1 MEEQLVE
8 QIVENMEAEIPQ
20 CMVDR
25 KTDEMLQEFD
35 YRLQSQGLNLDLYM
49 KYTGFNPDTFKETYK
64 EQALHQVKT
73 RLALEEIVKLEKIE
87 ATEDELNAEFEKMAS
102 TYSMDLEKIK
112 ELVPAEDIKLDLA
125 VNKAIDLIKSSAEI
139 SESAPEKKKAPAKKK
154 AAVKEEKTDEGEE
167 KKTQAKKKTTK
178 KKAEETKDAE

>member
-1 MEEQLVE
+1 M
-8 QIVENMEAEIPQ
+8 
-20 CMVDR
+20 
-25 KTDEMLQEFD
+25 
-35 YRLQSQGLNLDLYM
+35 
-49 KYTGFNPDTFKETYK
+49 
-64 EQALHQVKT
+64 KT

-139 SESAPEKKKAPAKKK
+139 SESARKRRKLLRKRRRLPKRK
-154 AAVKEEKTDEGEE
+154 KTDEE
-167 KKTQAKKKTTK
+167 KKRKRRRRRKQQRKSGR
-178 KKAEETKDAE
+178 DQRR

>member
-1 MEEQLVE
+1 M
-8 QIVENMEAEIPQ
+8 
-20 CMVDR
+20 
-25 KTDEMLQEFD
+25 
-35 YRLQSQGLNLDLYM
+35 
-49 KYTGFNPDTFKETYK
+49 
-64 EQALHQVKT
+64 KT
-73 RLALEEIVKLEKIE
+73 RLALEEIAKLEKIE
-87 ATEDELNAEFEKMAS
+87 VTEDELNAEFEKMAS